1 MHLFRMAPRVYLE
14 RFEAEALL
22 LVADRDR
29 LLTVNAAAADL
40 FSEAVLV
47 FGNRQFSLEEGA
59 GWLDDH
65 YDLSAQQCRVKAREL
80 LAFGLKQGLLR
91 LTAAER

>member
-1 MHLFRMAPRVYLE
+1 MRLFRLSPLVCLE
-14 RFEAEALL
+14 RFDADALL

-40 FSEAVLV
+40 YTEAAQA
-47 FGNRQFSLEEGA
+47 FGNRQFSLEEGV
-59 GWLDDH
+59 GWLADH

-80 LAFGLKQGLLR
+80 LAFGLKQGLVR
-91 LTAAER
+91 RIVAGR